1 MQLILEDGSTWH
13 FPNPSAIRN
22 ALAQVDGLA
31 NSFLILERDEANF
44 MQAAGAAGSGLVLEY
59 RAGDSAHHYQA
70 QDLLD
75 FAAAAELF
83 ESYAAGTDDWRDTIV
98 WRPI

>member
-1 MQLILEDGSTWH
+1 MQLILEDGSTWN

-22 ALAQVDGLA
+22 ALAQVDGVA

-44 MQAAGAAGSGLVLEY
+44 MQAAGAASSGLVLEY
-59 RAGDSAHHYQA
+59 RAGDDAHHYQA

-75 FAAAAELF
+75 FEAAAQLF
-83 ESYAAGTDDWRDTIV
+83 ESYAAGTEAWRGAVV